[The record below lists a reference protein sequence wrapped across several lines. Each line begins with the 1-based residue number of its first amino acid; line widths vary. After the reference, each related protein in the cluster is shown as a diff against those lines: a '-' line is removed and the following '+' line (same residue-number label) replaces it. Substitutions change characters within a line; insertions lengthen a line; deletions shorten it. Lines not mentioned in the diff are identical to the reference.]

1 MTTPRIGVRVMLTT
15 SRVSWRVSC
24 TLGRVSSITNTRD
37 LLRNKLGPRAGG
49 LVVAKNGHSII
60 AFQRCPALEK
70 IRARYCHCH
79 TALVGLCH
87 VCAFPFPGRDCRSVS
102 QLVPAQWSY
111 SFFSYG
117 TYKDGMSPS
126 SPSFGGLYVLNRV
139 FPAMDAPHTLR
150 RCRDLPNPY
159 RPACRSSPRQ

>member
-1 MTTPRIGVRVMLTT
+1 VTIPRIGVRVMLTT

-70 IRARYCHCH
+70 IRARYCHCY

-87 VCAFPFPGRDCRSVS
+87 VCAFPFPGRDSLTRKCHLRWQNPCLLKIIIS
-102 QLVPAQWSY
+102 
-111 SFFSYG
+111 SFEY
-117 TYKDGMSPS
+117 DLS
-126 SPSFGGLYVLNRV
+126 SLLGGGIDN
-139 FPAMDAPHTLR
+139 
-150 RCRDLPNPY
+150 C
-159 RPACRSSPRQ
+159 CSCSSIHNIQSIFTKA